1 MTQGLRAGILFYGD
15 PHGEWR
21 ALFRAVEESHP
32 AAVVLLGDMD
42 LEKPLR
48 QQLAPI
54 FDAGIR
60 VCWIHGNHDVDRED
74 WHDRLFE
81 DAPNGTIHARW
92 ASLDRMIVAG
102 LGGIFKA
109 KVWYP
114 TDGSEAPVYSTRRDL
129 LRSLPRN
136 DRFRG
141 GLPLHQRAT
150 ILPEDFAA
158 LKRIKAD
165 ILVTHE
171 APSSHRHGFGAIDDL
186 AKTMKANLVIH
197 GHHHQ
202 SYDSKTRDGIWVRGL
217 AKAEPW
223 LVTHDMLV

>member
-1 MTQGLRAGILFYGD
+1 MCAGILFYGD
-15 PHGEWR
+15 PHGEFR
-21 ALFRAVEESHP
+21 PLFRAVELYHP
-32 AAVVLLGDMD
+32 AAVVLLGDTD

-54 FDAGIR
+54 LNAGIPVR
-60 VCWIHGNHDVDRED
+60 WIHGNHDVDRED

-81 DAPNGTIHARW
+81 DDPKGSIHAHW

-109 KVWYP
+109 KIWYP
-114 TDGSEAPVYSTRRDL
+114 KDGLEAPVYSTRRDL
-129 LRSLPRN
+129 LRSFARN

-150 ILPEDFAA
+150 ILPEDFIA
-158 LKRIKAD
+158 LNRIKAD

-186 AKTMKANLVIH
+186 AHAMKVKLVVH
-197 GHHHQ
+197 GHHHK
-202 SYDSKTRDGIWVRGL
+202 SYDLKTRDGIWVRGL
-217 AKAEPW
+217 DKAEPW
-223 LVTHDMLV
+223 LVTRDVLE